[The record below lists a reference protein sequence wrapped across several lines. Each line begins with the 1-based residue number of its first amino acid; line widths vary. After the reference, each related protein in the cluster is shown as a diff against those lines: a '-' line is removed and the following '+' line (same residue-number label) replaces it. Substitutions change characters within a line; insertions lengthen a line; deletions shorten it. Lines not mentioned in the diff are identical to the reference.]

1 MQATFISAGHSDI
14 GNKAVYFTRGE
25 HSPDRVA
32 FSDAGKKRQISAII
46 LRFEKGVRK
55 VSDT

>member
-1 MQATFISAGHSDI
+1 MPATFTSAGRSDK
-14 GNKAVYFTRGE
+14 GNKAVYFKRGK

-46 LRFEKGVRK
+46 LRFEKGGEK
-55 VSDT
+55 SI